1 MNLRPDPY
9 FLAVLAAGLTVCGC
23 RSVTGHRQ
31 AADRAAA
38 GHIARAQERALGRSE
53 PMRIDSPADTLRRRL
68 LLDELLPHASPASL
82 GTRDLPATRLW
93 DPAKHLDPAAPRSV
107 PVIDEPVS
115 LVQALRIAAGNS
127 REFQSAKEAVYTAA
141 LDLDLEAD
149 AFRLTF
155 AGMLSG
161 EYEQDRGD
169 VDAEPPA
176 TPGAGAETDEATAA
190 TSTSAEGN
198 GVVELLQGAG
208 TLGVT
213 RTFRNG
219 VELSCRLMVDI
230 VKLLTQDAA
239 SSVGLMADA
248 SVTIPLLRGAGRDI
262 AAEPLRQAEQNLLY
276 AVHTFE
282 RFKRTFAVEVG
293 SDYLSVLQDRQEIA
307 NAAENYKRL
316 VSAGRRARRLADAG
330 RLPEFQLDQA
340 VQDELR
346 ARTRWIEARQRYASN
361 LDAFKVKLGLPP
373 DAPLELDAGELDRL
387 QAMADRFAPAEDDA
401 ASPDAAVPPADAPV
415 TLRAPDRAQAG
426 PLEIAPERAIRLAL
440 ASRLDLRTA
449 QGQVADAQRKVY
461 VAADALRA
469 ELTLLGSVQAGE
481 RRTGAGGAGRPDAEL
496 DPNEGLF
503 SGLVNLDLPL
513 ERTAERIAYRK
524 NLIALDAAV
533 RELQETEDRIKLSVR
548 NDLRSLL
555 RVRENVLIQLEAV
568 ELARKR
574 VHSTDLFLQS
584 GRAEIR
590 DVLESEEA
598 LLNAQNA
605 LIDAVV
611 NYRIN
616 ELSLQRDMGLL
627 QVDADGL
634 WTEFDPDAVDEEEP
648 EDAAAQGRRR
658 DQDDIGE

>member
-1 MNLRPDPY
+1 
-9 FLAVLAAGLTVCGC
+9 
-23 RSVTGHRQ
+23 VTGHRQ
-31 AADRAAA
+31 AADRAAK
-38 GHIARAQERALGRSE
+38 GHIRRAQELALGRTE
-53 PMRIDSPADTLRRRL
+53 PVSIESPADTLRRRL

-82 GTRDLPATRLW
+82 GTRELPASRFW
-93 DPAKHLDPAAPRSV
+93 DPAQHLDSSAPTPV
-107 PVIDEPVS
+107 PVLDEPVS
-115 LVQALRIAAGNS
+115 LMQALRIAAGHS
-127 REFQSAKEAVYTAA
+127 REFQSAKESVYTAA

-161 EYEQDRGD
+161 EYEQDRGN
-169 VDAEPPA
+169 VDAQSVA
-176 TPGAGAETDEATAA
+176 TTDADAAADEETAA
-190 TSTSAEGN
+190 AAAAGEGN
-198 GVVELLQGAG
+198 GVVELLQGSG

-213 RTFRNG
+213 RRFRNG
-219 VELSCRLMVDI
+219 VELSSRIMVDV

-248 SVTIPLLRGAGRDI
+248 SVTIPLLRGAGRAI

-276 AVHTFE
+276 AVHMFE
-282 RFKRTFAVEVG
+282 RFKRTFAVEVA

-316 VSAGRRARRLADAG
+316 VSAGRRARRLAEAG

-373 DAPLELDAGELDRL
+373 DAPLELDAAELDRL
-387 QAMADRFAPAEDDA
+387 QAMTDRFAPAGGDTAPGDD
-401 ASPDAAVPPADAPV
+401 AVPPADAPV
-415 TLRAPDRAQAG
+415 TLRAPDPAQAG
-426 PLEIAPERAIRLAL
+426 PLEIAPERAVRLAL

-449 QGQVADAQRKVY
+449 QGKVADAQRKVF

-469 ELTLLGSVQAGE
+469 ELTLLGSAEAGQ
-481 RRTGAGGAGRPDAEL
+481 RRTGAGSAGRADADL
-496 DPNEGLF
+496 DPNEGIF
-503 SGLVNLDLPL
+503 SGLVTLDLPF
-513 ERTAERIAYRK
+513 ERTQERIAYRK
-524 NLIALDAAV
+524 SLIALEAAV
-533 RELQETEDRIKLSVR
+533 RELQETEDGIKLAVR
-548 NDLRSLL
+548 DDVRSLL

-568 ELARKR
+568 QLARKR

-611 NYRIN
+611 NYRIG
-616 ELSLQRDMGLL
+616 ELFLQRDMGLL

-634 WTEFDPDAVDEEEP
+634 WTEFDPNTVHEDEP
-648 EDAAAQGRRR
+648 EDAAVLGRRR
-658 DQDDIGE
+658 DDDDIGE